1 MKYNFVEKVFQII
14 AFVVVILGF
23 AMIIWFIAM
32 FVMLSKYDNCK
43 DMNFQ
48 PSYCTKYKNF

>member
-23 AMIIWFIAM
+23 AMIIWFITM
-32 FVMLSKYDNCK
+32 FVMLSKYNNCK
-43 DMNFQ
+43 DTSFQ
-48 PSYCTKYKNF
+48 PSYCAKYKNF